1 MRDCTF
7 YVAKMKALI
16 SCVVTAQMICT
27 FLFAHAKSRFSHC
40 PAHFQE
46 DFMHTLCLSPL
57 QAKIFGQSF
66 MMSRLN
72 VAVDDVANAEAE
84 KKAQ

>member
-1 MRDCTF
+1 
-7 YVAKMKALI
+7 
-16 SCVVTAQMICT
+16 
-27 FLFAHAKSRFSHC
+27 
-40 PAHFQE
+40 
-46 DFMHTLCLSPL
+46 MHTLCLFPL

-84 KKAQ
+84 KKAQLVVFEITVKFLTFGTPEVFAVIYLKFEQRGQTLKGIMSKWCKWNSK

>member
-1 MRDCTF
+1 M
-7 YVAKMKALI
+7 
-16 SCVVTAQMICT
+16 
-27 FLFAHAKSRFSHC
+27 
-40 PAHFQE
+40 
-46 DFMHTLCLSPL
+46 CLSRL

-66 MMSRLN
+66 MISRLN

>member
-1 MRDCTF
+1 MVKGIIHRSTW
-7 YVAKMKALI
+7 YMYIL
-16 SCVVTAQMICT
+16 
-27 FLFAHAKSRFSHC
+27 KSIF
-40 PAHFQE
+40 
-46 DFMHTLCLSPL
+46 
-57 QAKIFGQSF
+57 QAKVFGQSF

>member
-1 MRDCTF
+1 MVWGGLGSF
-7 YVAKMKALI
+7 NG
-16 SCVVTAQMICT
+16 
-27 FLFAHAKSRFSHC
+27 
-40 PAHFQE
+40 P
-46 DFMHTLCLSPL
+46 DFMRTLCLSPL

>member
-1 MRDCTF
+1 MQKAGFLIARLIFKRILCIH
-7 YVAKMKALI
+7 YVY
-16 SCVVTAQMICT
+16 
-27 FLFAHAKSRFSHC
+27 FHC
-40 PAHFQE
+40 
-46 DFMHTLCLSPL
+46 
-57 QAKIFGQSF
+57 KIFGQSF

>member
-1 MRDCTF
+1 MQ
-7 YVAKMKALI
+7 KAGFLI
-16 SCVVTAQMICT
+16 ARLIYFIKRILC
-27 FLFAHAKSRFSHC
+27 K
-40 PAHFQE
+40 
-46 DFMHTLCLSPL
+46 CLSRL

-72 VAVDDVANAEAE
+72 VAVDDLANAEAE